1 MSTLIQN
8 DIPDDILKDSVL
20 AHIAAAYF
28 SVGKR
33 LERKT
38 QCSATRGFIL
48 STLRGDAKL
57 NQNQIATLLG
67 LDRTVVHRAIKLM
80 VAEGLLSEKKAH
92 SGRAI
97 HLQLTGKGKKYRERL
112 IKARVAADESIR
124 QQMTAEERETLLRL
138 LKMVAQCEF

>member
-1 MSTLIQN
+1 MNIVPRKQV
-8 DIPDDILKDSVL
+8 PEDILKDSVL

-48 STLRGDAKL
+48 STLRDGETP

-67 LDRTVVHRAIKLM
+67 IDRTVVHRATKSL
-80 VAEGLLSEKKAH
+80 VQEGLVSEHKPK

-97 HLQLTGKGKKYRERL
+97 QLQLTTKGKKYRERL
-112 IKARVAADESIR
+112 IKARVAADESVR
-124 QQMTAEERETLLRL
+124 RQMTSQEWENLLNL
-138 LKMVAQCEF
+138 LKLVAECEF

>member
-1 MSTLIQN
+1 MNMLPSKE
-8 DIPDDILKDSVL
+8 IPVEILNDSVL

-28 SVGKR
+28 AVGKR

-48 STLRGDAKL
+48 STLRDGTTL

-67 LDRTVVHRAIKLM
+67 FDRTVVHRAIKSL
-80 VAEGLLSEKKAH
+80 AKEGLVSEHRAK

-97 HLQLTGKGKKYRERL
+97 QVQLTVKGRRYRERL
-112 IKARVAADESIR
+112 ISARMTADESVR
-124 QQMTAEERETLLRL
+124 RQMTEEERETLLRL
-138 LKMVAQCEF
+138 LRLVAECEF